1 MASEATGVSGVA
13 GRYAAALYD
22 LASQQGALDT
32 VSADFASLSRMIGA
46 SADLKNLLKT
56 RGVPRPA
63 QSAAVAAVAER
74 AELSPLV
81 RNFLGVLGRNARL
94 AAIPAIIGAYTKIL
108 AERRGE
114 MTATVT
120 VAQPMSDTQIGTLTE
135 TVKRAMGLKHV
146 ALDIWVDPTII
157 GGLILKIGSRRVD
170 GSLRTK
176 LHKMQLAMKGA

>member
-1 MASEATGVSGVA
+1 MA

-32 VSADFASLSRMIGA
+32 VAADFASLSRMIGA

-56 RGVPRPA
+56 RGISRVA
-63 QSAAVAAVAER
+63 QSVAVAALAER
-74 AELSPLV
+74 AEFSPLV
-81 RNFLGVLGRNARL
+81 KNFLGVLGNNARL
-94 AAIPAIIGAYTKIL
+94 AAIPAIIVAYTRIL

-114 MTATVT
+114 MMATVT
-120 VAQPMSDTQIGTLTE
+120 VAQPMSETQIGTLTE

-146 ALDIWVDPTII
+146 ALDIWIDPAII

-170 GSLRTK
+170 GSLRSK